1 MEIKD
6 IGMQIRSAESKFNTR
21 EDGEDLYIEGYF
33 SVFNSNYEL
42 WQGATES
49 IDSHAFDNALSDD
62 IRALVDHDTHLVLAR
77 NKAGTLELKI
87 DSRGLWGKIR
97 INPKDS
103 DAMNLYERV
112 KRGDVDQCSFGFDIL
127 DQEAEYREDG
137 TVHWTIKSV
146 KLYEVSVCTFP
157 AYEDTSVSARKKDY
171 EDNDVDLASTIID
184 ALGKAIG
191 KALDKA
197 IVYGTGTKMPLGIV
211 TRLVQ
216 AAQPE
221 TYSATARP
229 WADLHESHI
238 ITGTGA
244 AGLNLFKEILTNSGV
259 IENDYIEDGLVWLMN
274 KKTHDKIKIQSLDKN
289 TNALIVA
296 GMNNTM
302 PLINGDIIELSFIP
316 DDNIVFG
323 YLPAYLLAQRA
334 GTEIGQSEHV
344 RFIQDQTVFKGIARY
359 DGKPAIAE
367 AFGVLTISSAAPTT
381 TVTFPTDTAN

>member
-171 EDNDVDLASTIID
+171 EDIKKRWLELWKTQ
-184 ALGKAIG
+184 
-191 KALDKA
+191 
-197 IVYGTGTKMPLGIV
+197 M
-211 TRLVQ
+211 
-216 AAQPE
+216 
-221 TYSATARP
+221 TAR
-229 WADLHESHI
+229 
-238 ITGTGA
+238 
-244 AGLNLFKEILTNSGV
+244 
-259 IENDYIEDGLVWLMN
+259 
-274 KKTHDKIKIQSLDKN
+274 IK
-289 TNALIVA
+289 
-296 GMNNTM
+296 G
-302 PLINGDIIELSFIP
+302 
-316 DDNIVFG
+316 
-323 YLPAYLLAQRA
+323 
-334 GTEIGQSEHV
+334 
-344 RFIQDQTVFKGIARY
+344 GI
-359 DGKPAIAE
+359 
-367 AFGVLTISSAAPTT
+367 
-381 TVTFPTDTAN
+381 